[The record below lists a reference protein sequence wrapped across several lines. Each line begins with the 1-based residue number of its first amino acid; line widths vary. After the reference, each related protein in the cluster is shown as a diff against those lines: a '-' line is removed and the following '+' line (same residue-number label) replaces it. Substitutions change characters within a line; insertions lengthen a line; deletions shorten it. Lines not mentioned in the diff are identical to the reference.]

1 MASPEA
7 KLGAPNSNQ
16 QDQTYNIHHRQDV
29 VLDVFASVVP
39 DHHFVGD
46 HERLHEALAADRAPP
61 PVAAARL
68 LAAVLG
74 LGGRVER

>member
-1 MASPEA
+1 MAA
-7 KLGAPNSNQ
+7 LKSNQ

-46 HERLHEALAADRAPP
+46 HERFHKALAADRAPP
-61 PVAAARL
+61 PA
-68 LAAVLG
+68 AAVLW
-74 LGGRVER
+74 LGGRAERRRSAELAR